1 MRLLLIDTL
10 SSGHHIPYLQA
21 LLSVSSDVAVVIPSE
36 TSIIA
41 SNVYHVDFW
50 KSGKRQYLY
59 WLREINRIIRKWKPD
74 VVHFVYGDDL
84 YRYMGMGIKVI
95 CKNCK
100 TIVTFHQVRCGK
112 LRDMGKMIFAKQ
124 IDAVVVHTEQTRL
137 DLLSIGIKNTYHVE
151 YPQFCETAQISKKTA
166 LEKLGISGVNKPV
179 LLAIGGTRWD
189 KGLDLLLDA
198 LTTVRSS
205 FYLLVA
211 GKEQYF
217 TRADIESRIAT
228 YAENVTLM
236 LKFLSDEMFSWC
248 LSAADI
254 VVLPYRKQFDGA
266 SGPLSEGVWHNKMIV
281 GANHGSLGRI
291 ISDNHLG
298 MVFESENVQSLSRIL
313 DEALSGKFVPDEM
326 YVRYRNQLNPE
337 MFKKEYCR
345 IYSDIL
351 DK

>member
-1 MRLLLIDTL
+1 MRLLLIDTQ
-10 SSGHHIPYLQA
+10 SSGHHIPYLQT
-21 LLSVSSDVAVVIPSE
+21 LVSTSSDVAVVIPSE
-36 TSIIA
+36 A
-41 SNVYHVDFW
+41 SVEAFNVYNVDFW
-50 KSGKRQYLY
+50 KNGKRQYLY
-59 WLREINRIIRKWKPD
+59 WLQEINKIIKKWKPD

-95 CKNCK
+95 CRKCK
-100 TIVTFHQVRCGK
+100 TIVTFHQVRSGK

-124 IDAVVVHTEQTRL
+124 IDAAVVHTEQTRL
-137 DLLSIGIKNTYHVE
+137 DLLSMGINNIYHVE
-151 YPQFCETAQISKKTA
+151 YPQFYKTMQIAKKTA
-166 LEKLGISGVNKPV
+166 LEKLGISGVDKPV

-198 LTTVRSS
+198 LTIVGSP
-205 FYLLVA
+205 FHLLIA

-228 YAENVTLM
+228 YAENVTVL

-248 LSAADI
+248 VSAADI
-254 VVLPYRKQFDGA
+254 IVLPYRKQFDGA

-298 MVFESENVQSLSRIL
+298 MVFESENVQSLGNVL
-313 DEALSGKFVPDEM
+313 DEALSGGFVPDEM
-326 YVRYRNQLNPE
+326 YARYRNRLTPE
-337 MFKKEYCR
+337 MFRKEYGH
-345 IYSDIL
+345 IYRELL
-351 DK
+351 DS